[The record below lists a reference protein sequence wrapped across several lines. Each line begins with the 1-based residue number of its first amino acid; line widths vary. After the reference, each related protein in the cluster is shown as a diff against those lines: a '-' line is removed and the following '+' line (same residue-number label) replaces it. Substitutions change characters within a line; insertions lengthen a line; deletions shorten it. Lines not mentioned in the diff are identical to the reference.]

1 MATAQVLKLAHS
13 VDDKVTGIDEKV
25 TNVDDK
31 VTGVDDKV
39 KAVIEGAQSDFSLRL
54 S

>member
-1 MATAQVLKLAHS
+1 MATTQVLKLAHN
-13 VDDKVTGIDEKV
+13 VDDKVTGIDE
-25 TNVDDK
+25 K

-39 KAVIEGAQSDFSLRL
+39 KAVIEGTQSDSSLRL